1 MEPSDSEDETV
12 DCPWCD
18 ALREASL
25 PPTGRPS
32 KSASRRHDPYVSGAQ
47 YDGDD

>member
-1 MEPSDSEDETV
+1 MDLSDSDEPA

-18 ALREASL
+18 ALRDASL
-25 PPTGRPS
+25 PPAAQPPRSAGR
-32 KSASRRHDPYVSGAQ
+32 RYDPYVSGAQ